1 MKKNIYDILNDV
13 EYDISDLKR
22 EEINDIEKK
31 NILNAIKKHDAKE
44 KSIKMKKRRLIL
56 TSAAALVAISLV
68 SSNVRESIAIA
79 AENIVST
86 IAGNS
91 KNDFAEEIN
100 EKTEADG
107 VKLSL
112 DKVIREDN
120 EIKVRYKISFNEDIS
135 SFKDLGSD
143 QLFKR
148 TSVFYSDAFEKCNI
162 YLNDNKLSIDHDDNS
177 PDKVNPVYDENGYL
191 TNEDE
196 LSDYLK
202 NKPSNEE
209 NSDKELSE
217 SGIWFYEVNDISI
230 NDNEIEQE
238 LVIFL
243 NNYNYTKN
251 LDIKLQF
258 NEIKVG
264 DKVLKGPWEISY
276 NMKNGEYNND
286 IEKTPLNIN
295 AKTSNGSTLNIN
307 GYSISNTGLK
317 IYAKD
322 TTCDEVKKAEI
333 ERIISLYPDVATN
346 DGEKTKNDIR
356 EYYKDE
362 KNVASVDTM
371 PIIRFVV
378 TDDLGNKYLF
388 YPKYFDG
395 ELKFSIYDGPADIK
409 KEYKDYFDEK
419 AKSITLALYEEV
431 VDWNTYEESYVKL
444 TDDITINLNK

>member
-120 EIKVRYKISFNEDIS
+120 EIKVRYIISFNEDIS

-196 LSDYLK
+196 LR
-202 NKPSNEE
+202 
-209 NSDKELSE
+209 
-217 SGIWFYEVNDISI
+217 
-230 NDNEIEQE
+230 DN
-238 LVIFL
+238 
-243 NNYNYTKN
+243 
-251 LDIKLQF
+251 
-258 NEIKVG
+258 
-264 DKVLKGPWEISY
+264 
-276 NMKNGEYNND
+276 
-286 IEKTPLNIN
+286 
-295 AKTSNGSTLNIN
+295 
-307 GYSISNTGLK
+307 
-317 IYAKD
+317 
-322 TTCDEVKKAEI
+322 
-333 ERIISLYPDVATN
+333 
-346 DGEKTKNDIR
+346 
-356 EYYKDE
+356 
-362 KNVASVDTM
+362 
-371 PIIRFVV
+371 
-378 TDDLGNKYLF
+378 
-388 YPKYFDG
+388 
-395 ELKFSIYDGPADIK
+395 
-409 KEYKDYFDEK
+409 
-419 AKSITLALYEEV
+419 
-431 VDWNTYEESYVKL
+431 
-444 TDDITINLNK
+444 

>member
-1 MKKNIYDILNDV
+1 
-13 EYDISDLKR
+13 
-22 EEINDIEKK
+22 
-31 NILNAIKKHDAKE
+31 
-44 KSIKMKKRRLIL
+44 
-56 TSAAALVAISLV
+56 
-68 SSNVRESIAIA
+68 
-79 AENIVST
+79 
-86 IAGNS
+86 
-91 KNDFAEEIN
+91 
-100 EKTEADG
+100 
-107 VKLSL
+107 
-112 DKVIREDN
+112 
-120 EIKVRYKISFNEDIS
+120 
-135 SFKDLGSD
+135 
-143 QLFKR
+143 
-148 TSVFYSDAFEKCNI
+148 
-162 YLNDNKLSIDHDDNS
+162 
-177 PDKVNPVYDENGYL
+177 
-191 TNEDE
+191 
-196 LSDYLK
+196 
-202 NKPSNEE
+202 
-209 NSDKELSE
+209 
-217 SGIWFYEVNDISI
+217 
-230 NDNEIEQE
+230 
-238 LVIFL
+238 
-243 NNYNYTKN
+243 
-251 LDIKLQF
+251 
-258 NEIKVG
+258 
-264 DKVLKGPWEISY
+264 
-276 NMKNGEYNND
+276 MKNGEYNND

-419 AKSITLALYEEV
+419 AKSVTLALYEEV